1 MISLDTNAL
10 VRLLIV
16 DDSAQTLAVRKLAE
30 QERILLLRTV
40 LLETEWVLRGRYA
53 LERERI
59 AAFFTGLADTENFVL
74 EDELSVRRALDAYGQ
89 GLDFA
94 DAMHWASAAD
104 TPLHTFDGKFAK
116 RARKLGGQVRLIK
129 TR

>member
-1 MISLDTNAL
+1 MITLDTNAL

-16 DDSAQTLAVRKLAE
+16 DDSARTLAVRKLAE
-30 QERILLLRTV
+30 QERVLLLRTV
-40 LLETEWVLRGRYA
+40 LLESEWVLRGRYL

-59 AAFFTGLADTENFVL
+59 HTFFVGLADTENFVL
-74 EDELSVRRALDAYGQ
+74 EDELSVRRALAAYGK

-94 DAMHWASAAD
+94 DALHWASAGE

-116 RARKLGGQVRLIK
+116 RAGKLGGQVRLIK
-129 TR
+129 GR

>member
-1 MISLDTNAL
+1 MIALDTNAL

-30 QERILLLRTV
+30 RQRILLLRTV
-40 LLETEWVLRGRYA
+40 LLESEWVLRGRYL

-59 AAFFTGLADTENFVL
+59 HTFFVGLADTENFVL
-74 EDELSVRRALDAYGQ
+74 EDELSVRRALMVYGK

-104 TPLHTFDGKFAK
+104 TPLHTFDGKFVK
-116 RARKLGGQVRLIK
+116 RAGKLGGQVRLIK
-129 TR
+129 AR